1 MIYKPFVKNTHKHA
15 FVWRAS
21 RPLQTYLERAYKS
34 QTKNPWLMQTITVK
48 DAALF
53 NSNLSASFQ
62 KKGCGGGKLQSSLE
76 ISVECLSAGGG
87 RGWRQWG
94 SEWHQ
99 CVCVCVCGLTTWSF
113 VLHLYLFLKGT
124 SHGLHLAWAAVS
136 VPVTAAN
143 RVLVLQTGVWAFAHR
158 LTVLNHAHSSK
169 LAGLLQAGALQVKIC
184 PKKQRNKLSFYL
196 DEDGKDKE
204 EGNE

>member
-21 RPLQTYLERAYKS
+21 RPLQTYLERAYKR

-62 KKGCGGGKLQSSLE
+62 KKRLRRRKITVLSRNIGGVLK
-76 ISVECLSAGGG
+76 C
-87 RGWRQWG
+87 RGWTEMKAVR
-94 SEWHQ
+94 EW
-99 CVCVCVCGLTTWSF
+99 VASMCVCVCGLTTWSF

-158 LTVLNHAHSSK
+158 LTVLNHAHSSE

-204 EGNE
+204 EGKE